1 MANIIKSFVILRN
14 DTEERW
20 GNSSVILKKGEI
32 ALSLNESSNT
42 YSIKVGDNVHRWSE
56 LPFVSANSKDVS
68 EWAKQTTKPEYSYD
82 EINGLVDYIESKIQ
96 SGGGSSQSLSFTGN
110 SVSGVVTKDTLTD
123 SSSAKLDAI
132 NIGGLD
138 KYTSLVDGKII
149 QHDAAQSNEYILTLP
164 SKSGTLATTDTANTE
179 SDGLL
184 SKEDKTKLDS
194 YTSDDIQKWKS
205 AYDTLQTIK
214 TKISEIDFQ
223 ITDETTLTQISN
235 TLLSIINSFK

>member
-20 GNSSVILKKGEI
+20 SNSSVILKKGEI

-56 LPFVSANSKDVS
+56 LPFVTANSKDVS
-68 EWAKQTTKPEYSYD
+68 EWAKQTTKPEYTYD
-82 EINGLVDYIESKIQ
+82 EISGLVDYIEEKTQ
-96 SGGGSSQSLSFTGN
+96 SGSSSQSLLFTG
-110 SVSGVVTKDTLTD
+110 SSESGVVTKDTLSD
-123 SSSAKLDAI
+123 SSSVKLDAI
-132 NIGGLD
+132 NIGSLD
-138 KYTSLVDGKII
+138 KYITINNSKII
-149 QHDAAQSNEYILTLP
+149 QHDIANSNEYILTLP
-164 SKSGTLATTDTANTE
+164 STSGILATTDKATVE

-184 SKEDKTKLDS
+184 SKDDKAKIDS
-194 YTSDDIQKWKS
+194 YTSDDIQKWKQG
-205 AYDTLQTIK
+205 YDTLNTIK

-223 ITDETTLTQISN
+223 ITDETSLTQISN